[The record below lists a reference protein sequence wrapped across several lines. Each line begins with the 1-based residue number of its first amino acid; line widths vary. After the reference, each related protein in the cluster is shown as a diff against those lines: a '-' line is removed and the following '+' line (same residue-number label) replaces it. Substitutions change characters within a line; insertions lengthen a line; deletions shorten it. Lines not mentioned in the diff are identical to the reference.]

1 MVMEKEIDARGLAC
15 PQPVLLTKKELDEGR
30 EGTFRVLVD
39 SEVARENVKRFA
51 ESEGCSVQVRQE
63 GDRFEVRVAK
73 GSVAENEEAKRH
85 GAVVGDEVVL
95 ICTDVLGKGDARL
108 GAILMKAF
116 LNALVDADP
125 APKKL
130 MFLNEGVRLT
140 TAGSEVLDV
149 LGEFQRRGVGLF
161 SCGTCLEYYQL
172 KDALKVGEVTN
183 MFEIVKS
190 LSHAA
195 KVIGL

>member
-1 MVMEKEIDARGLAC
+1 MAMEKEVDARGLAC
-15 PQPVLLTKKELDEGR
+15 PQPVLLTKKELEESGEG
-30 EGTFRVLVD
+30 FFCVIVD
-39 SEVARENVKRFA
+39 NEVARDNVKRYA
-51 ESEGCSVQVRQE
+51 ESQGCSVQVRQE
-63 GDRFEVRVAK
+63 GERFEVRVAK
-73 GSVAENEEAKRH
+73 GSAAENDEGKKR

-116 LNALVDADP
+116 LNTLLDAEP

-140 TAGSEVLDV
+140 SAGSEVLDV

-172 KDALKVGEVTN
+172 KDSFKVGEVTN